1 MAKILKN
8 PISYQGSKSKEL
20 HHIDNNKPTEFKKFI
35 DVFGGGGVVSLYF
48 LQKYPELE
56 EIVYNDMDKTMVD
69 LFTILKDE
77 AQTDELVKWV
87 GSQNYDESE
96 WRDRA
101 KKYNN
106 SNKDDI
112 RERLYIKRLAFRGLE
127 GSTMSNK
134 KKNKKGELVLDIRKN
149 YTEFYKYPPIL
160 NTDKF
165 KITMMDALEVIE
177 LYKDDEDAFLYLDP
191 PYITANTDTYIKF
204 NIEDVKKLLDIVKD
218 KSYKCKIM
226 LHIEFLGYTYHALKD
241 HIKTYYPKRYDL
253 SGKAKGKELYQ
264 KYIMIAGNY

>member
-1 MAKILKN
+1 MAKFLKN

-35 DVFGGGGVVSLYF
+35 DVFGGGGVVALYF
-48 LQKYPELE
+48 LQKYPELD

-69 LFTILKDE
+69 LFKILKDE
-77 AQTDELVKWV
+77 AQTDELLKWL
-87 GSQNYDESE
+87 GSQNYDENE
-96 WRDRA
+96 WVDRA
-101 KKYNN
+101 KKYKD

-112 RERLYIKRLAFRGLE
+112 RERLYIKRLAFRNLE
-127 GSTMSNK
+127 NSAMPQKDTNK
-134 KKNKKGELVLDIRKN
+134 NGDLVLRLRKN

-165 KITMMDALEVIE
+165 KTTMMDALEVIE
-177 LYKDDEDAFLYLDP
+177 LYKNDEDAFLYLDP
-191 PYITANTDTYIKF
+191 PYISTSTDTYIKF
-204 NIEDVKKLLDIVKD
+204 DGEDIKKLLDIVKD

-226 LHIEFLGYTYHALKD
+226 LHIEFLGYTYHALKE
-241 HIKTYYPKRYDL
+241 HIIFYYPKWYDL
-253 SGKAKGKELYQ
+253 SSKAKGKDIYQ

>member
-1 MAKILKN
+1 MAKFLKN
-8 PISYQGSKSKEL
+8 PICYQGSKSKEL

-35 DVFGGGGVVSLYF
+35 DVFGGGGVVALYF
-48 LQKYPELE
+48 LQKYPELD

-69 LFTILKDE
+69 LFTILKDSTK
-77 AQTDELVKWV
+77 TDELVEWV

-96 WRDRA
+96 WIDRA
-101 KKYNN
+101 KKYKN

-127 GSTMSNK
+127 SSTMPLK
-134 KKNKKGELVLDIRKN
+134 RKNKNGELVLRPLKN
-149 YTEFYKYPPIL
+149 YPEFYKYPPIL

-177 LYKDDEDAFLYLDP
+177 LYKDDENALLYLDP
-191 PYITANTDTYIKF
+191 PYISSNTTSYIKF
-204 NIEDVKKLLDIVKD
+204 DGDDVKKLLDIVKD

-226 LHIEFLGYTYHALKD
+226 LHIEFLGYTYHALKE
-241 HIKTYYPKRYDL
+241 HIIFYYPKRYGL
-253 SGKAKGKELYQ
+253 SSKAKGKDIYQ